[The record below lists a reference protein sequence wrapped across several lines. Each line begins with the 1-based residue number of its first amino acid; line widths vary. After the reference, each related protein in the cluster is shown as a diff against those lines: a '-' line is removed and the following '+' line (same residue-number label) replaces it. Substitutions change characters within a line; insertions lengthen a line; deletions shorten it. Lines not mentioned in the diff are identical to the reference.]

1 MGAKYFSI
9 HTFHS
14 NLNTNV
20 PEGDEKSTVI
30 VKTCQGHNRNILS
43 IAKDPYQTHW
53 ISKFSSN
60 VSLWWI
66 NTLKAWEE
74 IW

>member
-43 IAKDPYQTHW
+43 IAKDPYQP
-53 ISKFSSN
+53 IEYLN
-60 VSLWWI
+60 SLPMF
-66 NTLKAWEE
+66 LYGE
-74 IW
+74 